1 MKRSMLASACMLLSG
16 TALADNLEGVD
27 RLLCA
32 TGEIILCVEG
42 DECYTVLASDIGVP
56 DFVVVDL
63 GAKTLSTTEASQQNR
78 STPIANVSRSDGR
91 IFLQGVERGRAFS
104 FLIDEVTGR
113 VTVAV
118 SRDGATVSVFGAC
131 TTARH

>member
-1 MKRSMLASACMLLSG
+1 MKRSMLMSACLLSCG
-16 TALADNLEGVD
+16 AALADNLQGVD

-32 TGEIILCVEG
+32 TGEIVLCVEG
-42 DECYTVLASDIGVP
+42 DECYAVLAADIGVP
-56 DFVVVDL
+56 DFVIVDL
-63 GAKTLSTTEASQQNR
+63 EAKTLSTTEASQQNR
-78 STPIANVSRSDGR
+78 MTPIANISRSEGR
-91 IFLQGVERGRAFS
+91 IFLQGIERGRAFS

>member
-1 MKRSMLASACMLLSG
+1 MLLSG

>member
-1 MKRSMLASACMLLSG
+1 MKRSTLASACMLLSG
-16 TALADNLEGVD
+16 TALADNLQGID

-32 TGEIILCVEG
+32 TGEIVLCVEG
-42 DECYTVLASDIGVP
+42 DECYTALAVDIGIP
-56 DFVVVDL
+56 DFVIVDL
-63 GAKTLSTTEASQQNR
+63 AAKMLSTTEASQQNR
-78 STPIANVSRSDGR
+78 TTPIASVSRSEGR

-131 TTARH
+131 TSARH